1 MNSNK
6 QLMINVTYTKKELKL
21 NFSCQYFIHIKKY
34 TLKILS
40 FLPIAHAEHT
50 FSITSKSS

>member
-40 FLPIAHAEHT
+40 YLPIAHAEHT